1 MFRFHRPR
9 DVSSRTVLA
18 QSALSRSVL
27 SRSALSRS
35 VLSVL
40 AVAFCA
46 TLSTGLIVTDA
57 QAAPPEPKVSALMN
71 KPLNNLPG
79 QEGLMLVVEYPPG
92 GADPVHRHDAHG
104 FIYVLEGS
112 IVMGVKGG
120 KEVTL
125 RPGETFY
132 EGPADIHTVGR
143 NASTTKP
150 AKFVVFLVKK
160 QGVDAVLPAH

>member
-1 MFRFHRPR
+1 MFRFSRPSA
-9 DVSSRTVLA
+9 SSA
-18 QSALSRSVL
+18 RSL
-27 SRSALSRS
+27 
-35 VLSVL
+35 LSVV
-40 AVAFCA
+40 AVALGA
-46 TLSTGLIVTDA
+46 AASTGLIASDA
-57 QAAPPEPKVSALMN
+57 HAAPPEPKVNPLMT
-71 KPLNNLPG
+71 KPLGNLPG

-125 RPGETFY
+125 TPGQTFY
-132 EGPADIHTVGR
+132 EGPEDVHTVGR
-143 NASTTKP
+143 NASKTKP